1 LAGYEEVAEIK
12 PVYTPQASEQ
22 QVERLAITLTPE
34 DRLRIKEL
42 TSAHRMT
49 VSNVVETAWGIVLQ
63 AYSGQKDVVFGKV
76 TSGRQSDVRGIEDI
90 VGLFINT
97 IPVRVASKEG
107 MSVMSLLKDM
117 QQQGSESE
125 QYAYC
130 SLAEIQAQTE
140 QKQHLIQVLYA
151 FENYYVD
158 EDKLTDFT
166 YEVTSSRDQPPY
178 NLTLCAYESGEKI
191 VCEMLYNPNVY
202 ANEDIVQ
209 MLARLEHVLHAL
221 AVNPEMKL
229 SELETITGEEKE
241 QILGAFNDT
250 SLPYAKDKTIPA
262 LWEEQ

>member
-1 LAGYEEVAEIK
+1 IKDKQDRASYEDYIVWLEKQDQEKGMSYWSDVLAGYEEVAEIK

-140 QKQHLIQVLYA
+140 QKQHLIQVLY
-151 FENYYVD
+151 
-158 EDKLTDFT
+158 
-166 YEVTSSRDQPPY
+166 
-178 NLTLCAYESGEKI
+178 
-191 VCEMLYNPNVY
+191 
-202 ANEDIVQ
+202 
-209 MLARLEHVLHAL
+209 
-221 AVNPEMKL
+221 
-229 SELETITGEEKE
+229 
-241 QILGAFNDT
+241 
-250 SLPYAKDKTIPA
+250 
-262 LWEEQ
+262 